1 MAEKDPLDSSQ
12 PLGPTRV
19 TLTIDD
25 FPENGD
31 LPPGMTRTEVAQ
43 KIIATLKATG
53 VTNPYGFSN
62 GNFMQYDPSEK
73 EIFKMWLAAGHPLG
87 NHTYDHLNLDE
98 VGVPAYL
105 ENIAKQ
111 DDLLATFDSSP
122 EAIKRR
128 RVFRYPYLTEGKTL
142 EKRNAVRK
150 YLSQNGYRVA
160 EVTTD
165 YFDWAWNAAF
175 NRCTTQQDEKSI
187 AWLKNHIADG
197 ADRHLRGTNAV
208 SEYLLNRR
216 VPQIVLVH
224 VNAFNAITLGSIL
237 KHWKDE
243 GVKFVSLDETLAD
256 PIYQFDPKYA
266 YEGGLTFLDQIA
278 ESRGL
283 GIAKYDDSVYTMERL
298 NTVCQAPP
306 AAQH

>member
-1 MAEKDPLDSSQ
+1 
-12 PLGPTRV
+12 
-19 TLTIDD
+19 
-25 FPENGD
+25 
-31 LPPGMTRTEVAQ
+31 
-43 KIIATLKATG
+43 
-53 VTNPYGFSN
+53 
-62 GNFMQYDPSEK
+62 
-73 EIFKMWLAAGHPLG
+73 
-87 NHTYDHLNLDE
+87 
-98 VGVPAYL
+98 
-105 ENIAKQ
+105 
-111 DDLLATFDSSP
+111 
-122 EAIKRR
+122 
-128 RVFRYPYLTEGKTL
+128 L